1 MQRRKH
7 SKSAGRQSAFTQPPA
22 SLHVASEHGARCEE
36 PIEIARYIAQLTAE
50 MTRLA
55 AAAQLDLLAYLLS
68 MAQSEADAAARAA
81 SDHDPA

>member
-1 MQRRKH
+1 MQRRRH
-7 SKSAGRQSAFTQPPA
+7 PRSSGRPALAQSASPLVADRPPRA
-22 SLHVASEHGARCEE
+22 PGEE

-68 MAQSEADAAARAA
+68 MAQSEADAAARAT
-81 SDHDPA
+81 SDTQPD